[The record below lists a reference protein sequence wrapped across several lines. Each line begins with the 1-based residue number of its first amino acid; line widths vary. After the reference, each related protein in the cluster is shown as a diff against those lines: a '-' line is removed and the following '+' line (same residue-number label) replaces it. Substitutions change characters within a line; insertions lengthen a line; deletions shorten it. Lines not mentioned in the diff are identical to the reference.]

1 MAGRLSI
8 LLALLALA
16 GCAGDGV
23 RDYKSVGEN
32 NLSIDAKIQPNS
44 FGSVRGSFLHVY
56 EVNAQCKLVYVG
68 TIALDKPKVDVG
80 LPTGKLLFLR
90 AEFVSRERFSES
102 GTRNGYAYLLEPR
115 AGYRYAADIRQQD
128 RMYKFALT
136 ERAPGGARREIE
148 RRGLERCA
156 EKS

>member
-1 MAGRLSI
+1 MARPIAALV
-8 LLALLALA
+8 ALLALA

-23 RDYKSVGEN
+23 RDYRSVGEN
-32 NLSIDAKIQPNS
+32 NLSIDAKIQSNS
-44 FGSVRGSFLHVY
+44 FGTVRGALLHVY
-56 EVNAQCKLVYVG
+56 ELNAACKLVYIG

-90 AEFVSRERFSES
+90 AEFVTRERFSES
-102 GTRNGYAYLLEPR
+102 GTRNGYSYVLQPR

-136 ERAPGGARREIE
+136 ERAPGGARRELE
-148 RRGLERCA
+148 RRGAERCA

>member
-1 MAGRLSI
+1 MAVIG
-8 LLALLALA
+8 ALLALA

-23 RDYKSVGEN
+23 RDYRSVGEN

-56 EVNAQCKLVYVG
+56 EVDAQCKLVYIG
-68 TIALDKPKVDVG
+68 TVALDKPRTDVG

-90 AEFVSRERFSES
+90 AEFVSRERFSEG
-102 GTRNGYAYLLEPR
+102 GTRNGYSYVLQPR

-136 ERAPGGARREIE
+136 ERSPGGVRRELE
-148 RRGLERCA
+148 RRGAERCA
-156 EKS
+156 GKS